1 MLKTTNKEKN
11 LKVVGVVK
19 SIVGTDAV
27 IAIDEDGNQ
36 RAIFPGDNLYDNEK
50 LLELS
55 GVQVN
60 VEPVTV
66 ADAQKKSEPKSD
78 KEVASLQDALL
89 NGKDISELEETAAG
103 GNAGGGN
110 ASSDGVS
117 LGAASFVASGHESSI
132 HADANAISEVAP
144 ASVAGVTN
152 VSGGAEEFASSL
164 ETLTVA
170 NELLNPQPTPVVSE
184 TPVAITPATPGEIVT
199 PSTPSVETPA
209 VSEQPANPS
218 QPANP
223 GTWEEPIVVNP
234 SDPHYDHNHHFD
246 DEPTTPSTPTPS
258 TPALPSNPVNE
269 DDDSDEDD
277 HDQPTPPAP
286 SGNDWFA
293 LDGIIDN
300 AVDRVVDSGI
310 SVGSDDETIKY
321 DGGLY
326 KFQGDIEENVHDE
339 AHIIYTND
347 NTPSLRGSATPGAT
361 INVYNEA
368 GAIIATHV
376 VDDTS
381 IYDITLPILADGAYK
396 FKMEAISP
404 TTGNVIDTIE
414 TKTFTVDTNAPTI
427 EWTKTP
433 STITADGVVYKNGD
447 AQLEFAG
454 RTEPYSDVRIIMV
467 DKSNHNSVDM
477 QVRADENGEF
487 SQKVSEMFPKGT
499 YDVSVQVT
507 DPAGNWVAPIKLP
520 VTVDKTPAE
529 PTGKAENPIIG
540 TEEFHLTSFV
550 DDRSFKKGWTAN
562 YSWGPNDYEGDL
574 LNFTHPTHG
583 NRLTNDNTP
592 VLSGKA
598 TPGAKITIYDNK
610 EAEVGS
616 GVADKDGNWSIA
628 TSKLKDGN
636 HILEVEAHSGTTG
649 ELIGKFVTPEI
660 VVDATLIDYSV
671 DRRPY
676 DYSDYAFEYSTHIAA
691 DKNPTFGGKTEP
703 NTLVKMT
710 ATGNNYVIETFKTSD
725 SEGNYDIS
733 IPGLKAGTYVID
745 VEAIDDAGNIT
756 FVPDYDWSNA
766 HTWDFTNLD
775 KSPYDFTMSI
785 MDNVGEK
792 QGDLMLDDKPITDDN
807 ILTFSGT
814 GTPGAKVVLY
824 EDHLTVENTVNNWTD
839 SKPFAEVTVGADG
852 RWSYTPDSAFL
863 NTRYGFAGKQI
874 DTVDGQTVTYKLT
887 KGVLVDADIPTAEDM
902 TVHSKLTLT
911 DMVIDSGEPGLLYHL
926 DKSPLIDLEERITD
940 FTPTFI
946 GTSEPFA
953 NIKIEAKGT
962 YSGDLYSNLDKLV
975 TLYTK
980 ADEKGNWKVESDKE
994 LGLFDHEVKVSTV
1007 SDSGA
1012 VLSSLDPIDFM
1023 MPTRALHTDPF
1034 AAL

>member
-1 MLKTTNKEKN
+1 M
-11 LKVVGVVK
+11 KVVGVVK

-36 RAIFPGDNLYDNEK
+36 RAIFPGDTLYDNEK

-103 GNAGGGN
+103 SNAGGGN

-132 HADANAISEVAP
+132 HADTSAYSQVAP

-152 VSGGAEEFASSL
+152 VSGGAEEFTSSL

-170 NELLNPQPTPVVSE
+170 NELLNPQPSTPAVSE
-184 TPVAITPATPGEIVT
+184 TPVAITPATPGEVVT
-199 PSTPSVETPA
+199 PSTPSVNENPAPA

-223 GTWEEPIVVNP
+223 GTWDEPVVVDP
-234 SDPHYDHNHHFD
+234 SDPHYDHSHHFD

-277 HDQPTPPAP
+277 HEQPTPPAP

-361 INVYNEA
+361 IKVYNEA
-368 GAIIATHV
+368 GAMIATHT
-376 VDDTS
+376 VDDSS
-381 IYDITLPILADGAYK
+381 IYDITLPLLADGVHK

-414 TKTFTVDTNAPTI
+414 TKPFTVDTNAPTI

-433 STITADGVVYKNGD
+433 NTITADGVVYKNGD

-520 VTVDKTPAE
+520 VTANGASEAAHDNPATQTDNDSLVVSPTLALTDITLDSMYPGYPEAHLNKE
-529 PTGKAENPIIG
+529 P
-540 TEEFHLTSFV
+540 LL
-550 DDRSFKKGWTAN
+550 
-562 YSWGPNDYEGDL
+562 DL
-574 LNFTHPTHG
+574 
-583 NRLTNDNTP
+583 
-592 VLSGKA
+592 
-598 TPGAKITIYDNK
+598 DNK
-610 EAEVGS
+610 
-616 GVADKDGNWSIA
+616 
-628 TSKLKDGN
+628 
-636 HILEVEAHSGTTG
+636 
-649 ELIGKFVTPEI
+649 
-660 VVDATLIDYSV
+660 
-671 DRRPY
+671 
-676 DYSDYAFEYSTHIAA
+676 
-691 DKNPTFGGKTEP
+691 
-703 NTLVKMT
+703 M
-710 ATGNNYVIETFKTSD
+710 
-725 SEGNYDIS
+725 
-733 IPGLKAGTYVID
+733 
-745 VEAIDDAGNIT
+745 
-756 FVPDYDWSNA
+756 
-766 HTWDFTNLD
+766 
-775 KSPYDFTMSI
+775 
-785 MDNVGEK
+785 
-792 QGDLMLDDKPITDDN
+792 
-807 ILTFSGT
+807 
-814 GTPGAKVVLY
+814 
-824 EDHLTVENTVNNWTD
+824 
-839 SKPFAEVTVGADG
+839 
-852 RWSYTPDSAFL
+852 
-863 NTRYGFAGKQI
+863 
-874 DTVDGQTVTYKLT
+874 
-887 KGVLVDADIPTAEDM
+887 
-902 TVHSKLTLT
+902 
-911 DMVIDSGEPGLLYHL
+911 
-926 DKSPLIDLEERITD
+926 TD
-940 FTPTFI
+940 FTPTFS
-946 GTSEPFA
+946 GTSDPFA
-953 NIKIEAKGT
+953 NIKVEAYGIVNE
-962 YSGDLYSNLDKLV
+962 GIYSNLDKLV

-980 ADEKGNWKVESDKE
+980 ADEHGNWKIESDKE
-994 LGLFDHEVKVSTV
+994 LGLFNHEVKVSTV
-1007 SDSGA
+1007 DDHGT
-1012 VLSSLDPIDFM
+1012 VLSSLDPVEFM
-1023 MPTRALHTDPF
+1023 MPTRILHVDPY
-1034 AAL
+1034 AHL

>member
-1 MLKTTNKEKN
+1 ML
-11 LKVVGVVK
+11 LF
-19 SIVGTDAV
+19 
-27 IAIDEDGNQ
+27 DEDGNQ

-132 HADANAISEVAP
+132 HADASAYSQVAP
-144 ASVAGVTN
+144 ESVAGVTN
-152 VSGGAEEFASSL
+152 VSGGAEEFTSSL

-170 NELLNPQPTPVVSE
+170 NELLNPQPSTPAVSE

-218 QPANP
+218 EPATP
-223 GTWEEPIVVNP
+223 DTWDEPIVVDP

-258 TPALPSNPVNE
+258 TPALPSNPVDE
-269 DDDSDEDD
+269 DDDDEGDD
-277 HDQPTPPAP
+277 DNDQPTPPAP

-310 SVGSDDETIKY
+310 KSLSESGNIQY
-321 DGGLY
+321 NGGLY
-326 KFQGDIEENVHDE
+326 AFQGDIEENVHDE

-368 GAIIATHV
+368 GAIVATHV

-381 IYDITLPILADGAYK
+381 IYDITLPTLADGVYK

-414 TKTFTVDTNAPTI
+414 TKPFTVDTNAPTI

-433 STITADGVVYKNGD
+433 NTITADGVVYKNGD

-454 RTEPYSDVRIIMV
+454 KTEPFSDVRIIMV
-467 DKSNHNSVDM
+467 DKSNNNSVDM

-520 VTVDKTPAE
+520 VTANGENETTHSNPATQTDNDSLVVSPTLALTDITLDSMYPGYPEAHLNKE
-529 PTGKAENPIIG
+529 P
-540 TEEFHLTSFV
+540 LL
-550 DDRSFKKGWTAN
+550 
-562 YSWGPNDYEGDL
+562 DL
-574 LNFTHPTHG
+574 
-583 NRLTNDNTP
+583 
-592 VLSGKA
+592 
-598 TPGAKITIYDNK
+598 DNK
-610 EAEVGS
+610 
-616 GVADKDGNWSIA
+616 
-628 TSKLKDGN
+628 
-636 HILEVEAHSGTTG
+636 
-649 ELIGKFVTPEI
+649 
-660 VVDATLIDYSV
+660 
-671 DRRPY
+671 
-676 DYSDYAFEYSTHIAA
+676 
-691 DKNPTFGGKTEP
+691 
-703 NTLVKMT
+703 M
-710 ATGNNYVIETFKTSD
+710 
-725 SEGNYDIS
+725 
-733 IPGLKAGTYVID
+733 
-745 VEAIDDAGNIT
+745 
-756 FVPDYDWSNA
+756 
-766 HTWDFTNLD
+766 
-775 KSPYDFTMSI
+775 
-785 MDNVGEK
+785 
-792 QGDLMLDDKPITDDN
+792 
-807 ILTFSGT
+807 
-814 GTPGAKVVLY
+814 
-824 EDHLTVENTVNNWTD
+824 
-839 SKPFAEVTVGADG
+839 
-852 RWSYTPDSAFL
+852 
-863 NTRYGFAGKQI
+863 
-874 DTVDGQTVTYKLT
+874 
-887 KGVLVDADIPTAEDM
+887 
-902 TVHSKLTLT
+902 
-911 DMVIDSGEPGLLYHL
+911 
-926 DKSPLIDLEERITD
+926 TD
-940 FTPTFI
+940 FTPTFS
-946 GTSEPFA
+946 GTSDPFA
-953 NIKIEAKGT
+953 NIKVEAYGIVNE
-962 YSGDLYSNLDKLV
+962 GIYSNLDKLV

-980 ADEKGNWKVESDKE
+980 ADEHGNWKIESDKE
-994 LGLFDHEVKVSTV
+994 LGLFNHEVKVSTV
-1007 SDSGA
+1007 DDHGT
-1012 VLSSLDPIDFM
+1012 VLSSLDPVEFM
-1023 MPTRALHTDPF
+1023 MPTRILHVDPY
-1034 AAL
+1034 AHL

>member
-1 MLKTTNKEKN
+1 M
-11 LKVVGVVK
+11 KVVGVVK

-36 RAIFPGDNLYDNEK
+36 RAIFPGDTLYDNEK

-103 GNAGGGN
+103 GNAGGSN

-132 HADANAISEVAP
+132 HADASAISEVAP

-152 VSGGAEEFASSL
+152 VSGGAEEFTSSL

-170 NELLNPQPTPVVSE
+170 NELLNPQPSTPAISE
-184 TPVAITPATPGEIVT
+184 TPVAITPATPGEVVT
-199 PSTPSVETPA
+199 PSAPVVETPA

-223 GTWEEPIVVNP
+223 GTWEEPIVVDP

-269 DDDSDEDD
+269 DDDNDEGDD
-277 HDQPTPPAP
+277 DNDQPTPPAP

-300 AVDRVVDSGI
+300 AVDRVADSGI
-310 SVGSDDETIKY
+310 KSLSESGNIQY
-321 DGGLY
+321 NGGLY
-326 KFQGDIEENVHDE
+326 AFQGDIEENVHDE

-368 GAIIATHV
+368 GAIIATHI

-381 IYDITLPILADGAYK
+381 IYDITLPILVDGVHK

-414 TKTFTVDTNAPTI
+414 TKPFTVDTNAPTI

-433 STITADGVVYKNGD
+433 NTITADGVVYKNGD

-454 RTEPYSDVRIIMV
+454 KTEPFSDIRIIMV
-467 DKSNHNSVDM
+467 DKSNNNSVDM

-499 YDVSVQVT
+499 YDVSVQVI

-520 VTVDKTPAE
+520 VTANGASEAAHDNPATQTDNDSLVVSPTLALTDITLDSMYPGYPEAHLNKE
-529 PTGKAENPIIG
+529 P
-540 TEEFHLTSFV
+540 LL
-550 DDRSFKKGWTAN
+550 
-562 YSWGPNDYEGDL
+562 DL
-574 LNFTHPTHG
+574 
-583 NRLTNDNTP
+583 
-592 VLSGKA
+592 
-598 TPGAKITIYDNK
+598 DNK
-610 EAEVGS
+610 
-616 GVADKDGNWSIA
+616 
-628 TSKLKDGN
+628 
-636 HILEVEAHSGTTG
+636 
-649 ELIGKFVTPEI
+649 
-660 VVDATLIDYSV
+660 
-671 DRRPY
+671 
-676 DYSDYAFEYSTHIAA
+676 
-691 DKNPTFGGKTEP
+691 
-703 NTLVKMT
+703 M
-710 ATGNNYVIETFKTSD
+710 
-725 SEGNYDIS
+725 
-733 IPGLKAGTYVID
+733 
-745 VEAIDDAGNIT
+745 
-756 FVPDYDWSNA
+756 
-766 HTWDFTNLD
+766 
-775 KSPYDFTMSI
+775 
-785 MDNVGEK
+785 
-792 QGDLMLDDKPITDDN
+792 
-807 ILTFSGT
+807 
-814 GTPGAKVVLY
+814 
-824 EDHLTVENTVNNWTD
+824 
-839 SKPFAEVTVGADG
+839 
-852 RWSYTPDSAFL
+852 
-863 NTRYGFAGKQI
+863 
-874 DTVDGQTVTYKLT
+874 
-887 KGVLVDADIPTAEDM
+887 
-902 TVHSKLTLT
+902 
-911 DMVIDSGEPGLLYHL
+911 
-926 DKSPLIDLEERITD
+926 TD
-940 FTPTFI
+940 FTPTFS
-946 GTSEPFA
+946 GTSDPFA
-953 NIKIEAKGT
+953 NIKVEAYGIVNE
-962 YSGDLYSNLDKLV
+962 GIYSNLDKLV

-980 ADEKGNWKVESDKE
+980 ADEHGNWQVESDKE
-994 LGLFDHEVKVSTV
+994 LGLFNHEVKVSTV
-1007 SDSGA
+1007 DDHGT
-1012 VLSSLDPIDFM
+1012 VLSSLGPVEFM
-1023 MPTRALHTDPF
+1023 MPTRILHVDPY
-1034 AAL
+1034 AHL

>member
-1 MLKTTNKEKN
+1 M
-11 LKVVGVVK
+11 KVVGVVK

-36 RAIFPGDNLYDNEK
+36 RAIFPGDTLYDNEK

-132 HADANAISEVAP
+132 HADTSAYSQVAP

-152 VSGGAEEFASSL
+152 VSGGAEEFTSSL

-170 NELLNPQPTPVVSE
+170 NELLTLQPSTPAVSE

-199 PSTPSVETPA
+199 PSTPAVNENPAPA

-218 QPANP
+218 QPATP
-223 GTWEEPIVVNP
+223 GTWDEPVVVDP

-246 DEPTTPSTPTPS
+246 DEPTTPVQPTPS

-269 DDDSDEDD
+269 DDEGDEDD

-286 SGNDWFA
+286 SGNEEWFA

-520 VTVDKTPAE
+520 VTETPSAQPSE
-529 PTGKAENPIIG
+529 PTPSDSLVVSPTLALTDITLDSMYPGYPEA
-540 TEEFHLTSFV
+540 HLN
-550 DDRSFKKGWTAN
+550 KE
-562 YSWGPNDYEGDL
+562 PLLDL
-574 LNFTHPTHG
+574 
-583 NRLTNDNTP
+583 
-592 VLSGKA
+592 
-598 TPGAKITIYDNK
+598 DNK
-610 EAEVGS
+610 
-616 GVADKDGNWSIA
+616 
-628 TSKLKDGN
+628 
-636 HILEVEAHSGTTG
+636 
-649 ELIGKFVTPEI
+649 
-660 VVDATLIDYSV
+660 
-671 DRRPY
+671 
-676 DYSDYAFEYSTHIAA
+676 
-691 DKNPTFGGKTEP
+691 
-703 NTLVKMT
+703 M
-710 ATGNNYVIETFKTSD
+710 
-725 SEGNYDIS
+725 
-733 IPGLKAGTYVID
+733 
-745 VEAIDDAGNIT
+745 
-756 FVPDYDWSNA
+756 
-766 HTWDFTNLD
+766 
-775 KSPYDFTMSI
+775 
-785 MDNVGEK
+785 
-792 QGDLMLDDKPITDDN
+792 
-807 ILTFSGT
+807 
-814 GTPGAKVVLY
+814 
-824 EDHLTVENTVNNWTD
+824 
-839 SKPFAEVTVGADG
+839 
-852 RWSYTPDSAFL
+852 
-863 NTRYGFAGKQI
+863 
-874 DTVDGQTVTYKLT
+874 
-887 KGVLVDADIPTAEDM
+887 
-902 TVHSKLTLT
+902 
-911 DMVIDSGEPGLLYHL
+911 
-926 DKSPLIDLEERITD
+926 TD
-940 FTPTFI
+940 FTPTFS
-946 GTSEPFA
+946 GTSDPFA
-953 NIKIEAKGT
+953 NIKVEAYGIVNE
-962 YSGDLYSNLDKLV
+962 GIYSNLDKLV

-980 ADEKGNWKVESDKE
+980 ADEHGNWKIESDKE
-994 LGLFDHEVKVSTV
+994 LGLFNHEVKVSTV
-1007 SDSGA
+1007 DDHGT
-1012 VLSSLDPIDFM
+1012 VLSSLDPVEFM
-1023 MPTRALHTDPF
+1023 MPTRILHVDPY
-1034 AAL
+1034 AHL

>member
-1 MLKTTNKEKN
+1 MKI
-11 LKVVGVVK
+11 VGVVK

-117 LGAASFVASGHESSI
+117 LGAASFATSGHESSI
-132 HADANAISEVAP
+132 HADASAYSPVAP
-144 ASVAGVTN
+144 ASVAGVSN
-152 VSGGAEEFASSL
+152 VSGGAEEFVSSL

-170 NELLNPQPTPVVSE
+170 NELLNSQPTPVVSE
-184 TPVAITPATPGEIVT
+184 TPVAITPATPGEVVT

-223 GTWEEPIVVNP
+223 GTWDEPIVVDP

-258 TPALPSNPVNE
+258 TPALPSNPVDK
-269 DDDSDEDD
+269 DDDEGDEDD

-447 AQLEFAG
+447 APLEFAG
-454 RTEPYSDVRIIMV
+454 KTEPFSDVRIILV
-467 DKSNHNSVDM
+467 DKSNNNAVDM

-520 VTVDKTPAE
+520 VTETPSAQPSE
-529 PTGKAENPIIG
+529 PTPSEPAANAHVSDNIFEITRMYTDEIQDLRGLNGIIYADP
-540 TEEFHLTSFV
+540 EDNL
-550 DDRSFKKGWTAN
+550 DRK
-562 YSWGPNDYEGDL
+562 
-574 LNFTHPTHG
+574 PTFE
-583 NRLTNDNTP
+583 
-592 VLSGKA
+592 GKA
-598 TPGAKITIYDNK
+598 TPFADIKFFINTIDYDADTNDYYAHTLRETITTKANANGDWKIETLK
-610 EAEVGS
+610 EYGLDGGDYHRGEIKAEVTNP
-616 GVADKDGNWSIA
+616 DGHTF
-628 TSKLKDGN
+628 TS
-636 HILEVEAHSGTTG
+636 
-649 ELIGKFVTPEI
+649 
-660 VVDATLIDYSV
+660 DATNFYM
-671 DRRPY
+671 
-676 DYSDYAFEYSTHIAA
+676 A
-691 DKNPTFGGKTEP
+691 
-703 NTLVKMT
+703 LVPMRV
-710 ATGNNYVIETFKTSD
+710 A
-725 SEGNYDIS
+725 
-733 IPGLKAGTYVID
+733 P
-745 VEAIDDAGNIT
+745 
-756 FVPDYDWSNA
+756 
-766 HTWDFTNLD
+766 
-775 KSPYDFTMSI
+775 
-785 MDNVGEK
+785 
-792 QGDLMLDDKPITDDN
+792 
-807 ILTFSGT
+807 
-814 GTPGAKVVLY
+814 
-824 EDHLTVENTVNNWTD
+824 EDHL
-839 SKPFAEVTVGADG
+839 
-852 RWSYTPDSAFL
+852 
-863 NTRYGFAGKQI
+863 
-874 DTVDGQTVTYKLT
+874 
-887 KGVLVDADIPTAEDM
+887 
-902 TVHSKLTLT
+902 
-911 DMVIDSGEPGLLYHL
+911 
-926 DKSPLIDLEERITD
+926 
-940 FTPTFI
+940 
-946 GTSEPFA
+946 
-953 NIKIEAKGT
+953 
-962 YSGDLYSNLDKLV
+962 
-975 TLYTK
+975 
-980 ADEKGNWKVESDKE
+980 
-994 LGLFDHEVKVSTV
+994 
-1007 SDSGA
+1007 
-1012 VLSSLDPIDFM
+1012 
-1023 MPTRALHTDPF
+1023 
-1034 AAL
+1034 

>member
-1 MLKTTNKEKN
+1 MKI
-11 LKVVGVVK
+11 VGVVK

-66 ADAQKKSEPKSD
+66 ADAQKKSESKSD

-132 HADANAISEVAP
+132 HADASAISEVAP
-144 ASVAGVTN
+144 ASVAGVSN
-152 VSGGAEEFASSL
+152 VSGGAEEFTSSL
-164 ETLTVA
+164 ETLTIA

-246 DEPTTPSTPTPS
+246 DEPTTPVQPTPS
-258 TPALPSNPVNE
+258 TPALPSTPVNE
-269 DDDSDEDD
+269 DDDSDEDE
-277 HDQPTPPAP
+277 HEQPTPPAP
-286 SGNDWFA
+286 SGNEDWFA

-507 DPAGNWVAPIKLP
+507 DPAGNWVDPIKLP
-520 VTVDKTPAE
+520 VTANGASEAAHDNPATQTDNDSLVVSPTLALTDITLDSMYPGYPEAHLNKE
-529 PTGKAENPIIG
+529 P
-540 TEEFHLTSFV
+540 LL
-550 DDRSFKKGWTAN
+550 
-562 YSWGPNDYEGDL
+562 DL
-574 LNFTHPTHG
+574 
-583 NRLTNDNTP
+583 
-592 VLSGKA
+592 
-598 TPGAKITIYDNK
+598 DNK
-610 EAEVGS
+610 
-616 GVADKDGNWSIA
+616 
-628 TSKLKDGN
+628 
-636 HILEVEAHSGTTG
+636 
-649 ELIGKFVTPEI
+649 
-660 VVDATLIDYSV
+660 
-671 DRRPY
+671 
-676 DYSDYAFEYSTHIAA
+676 
-691 DKNPTFGGKTEP
+691 
-703 NTLVKMT
+703 M
-710 ATGNNYVIETFKTSD
+710 
-725 SEGNYDIS
+725 
-733 IPGLKAGTYVID
+733 
-745 VEAIDDAGNIT
+745 
-756 FVPDYDWSNA
+756 
-766 HTWDFTNLD
+766 
-775 KSPYDFTMSI
+775 
-785 MDNVGEK
+785 
-792 QGDLMLDDKPITDDN
+792 
-807 ILTFSGT
+807 
-814 GTPGAKVVLY
+814 
-824 EDHLTVENTVNNWTD
+824 
-839 SKPFAEVTVGADG
+839 
-852 RWSYTPDSAFL
+852 
-863 NTRYGFAGKQI
+863 
-874 DTVDGQTVTYKLT
+874 
-887 KGVLVDADIPTAEDM
+887 
-902 TVHSKLTLT
+902 
-911 DMVIDSGEPGLLYHL
+911 
-926 DKSPLIDLEERITD
+926 TD
-940 FTPTFI
+940 FTPTFS
-946 GTSEPFA
+946 GTSDPFA
-953 NIKIEAKGT
+953 NIKVEAYGIVNE
-962 YSGDLYSNLDKLV
+962 GIYSNLDKLV

-980 ADEKGNWKVESDKE
+980 ADEHGNWKIESDKE
-994 LGLFDHEVKVSTV
+994 LGLFNHEVKVSTI
-1007 SDSGA
+1007 DDHGT
-1012 VLSSLDPIDFM
+1012 VLSSLDPVEFM
-1023 MPTRALHTDPF
+1023 MPTRILHVDPY
-1034 AAL
+1034 AHL

>member
-1 MLKTTNKEKN
+1 M
-11 LKVVGVVK
+11 KVVGIVK

-103 GNAGGGN
+103 APAGSGNV
-110 ASSDGVS
+110 SSDGVS

-132 HADANAISEVAP
+132 HADTSSISEVAP

-152 VSGGAEEFASSL
+152 VSGGAEEFVSSL

-184 TPVAITPATPGEIVT
+184 TPVAITPATPGEVVT

-218 QPANP
+218 EPATP
-223 GTWEEPIVVNP
+223 GTWDEPIVVNP

-246 DEPTTPSTPTPS
+246 DEPTTPVQPTPS

-269 DDDSDEDD
+269 DDDEGNEDNNE
-277 HDQPTPPAP
+277 QPTPPAP
-286 SGNDWFA
+286 SGNEEWFA

-300 AVDRVVDSGI
+300 AVDKVVDSGI
-310 SVGSDDETIKY
+310 LVGSGDETIKY
-321 DGGLY
+321 DGGIY

-368 GAIIATHV
+368 GAIVATHT

-381 IYDITLPILADGAYK
+381 IYDITLPILADGVHK
-396 FKMEAISP
+396 FKMEAVSP

-414 TKTFTVDTNAPTI
+414 TKPFTVDTNAPTI

-454 RTEPYSDVRIIMV
+454 KTEPYSDVRIIMV
-467 DKSNHNSVDM
+467 DKSNNNSVDM

-499 YDVSVQVT
+499 YEANVHIV

-520 VTVDKTPAE
+520 VTANGASEAAHDNPATQTDNDSLVVSPTLALTDITLDSMYPGYPEAHLNKE
-529 PTGKAENPIIG
+529 P
-540 TEEFHLTSFV
+540 LL
-550 DDRSFKKGWTAN
+550 
-562 YSWGPNDYEGDL
+562 DL
-574 LNFTHPTHG
+574 
-583 NRLTNDNTP
+583 
-592 VLSGKA
+592 
-598 TPGAKITIYDNK
+598 DNK
-610 EAEVGS
+610 
-616 GVADKDGNWSIA
+616 
-628 TSKLKDGN
+628 
-636 HILEVEAHSGTTG
+636 
-649 ELIGKFVTPEI
+649 
-660 VVDATLIDYSV
+660 
-671 DRRPY
+671 
-676 DYSDYAFEYSTHIAA
+676 
-691 DKNPTFGGKTEP
+691 
-703 NTLVKMT
+703 M
-710 ATGNNYVIETFKTSD
+710 
-725 SEGNYDIS
+725 
-733 IPGLKAGTYVID
+733 
-745 VEAIDDAGNIT
+745 
-756 FVPDYDWSNA
+756 
-766 HTWDFTNLD
+766 
-775 KSPYDFTMSI
+775 
-785 MDNVGEK
+785 
-792 QGDLMLDDKPITDDN
+792 
-807 ILTFSGT
+807 
-814 GTPGAKVVLY
+814 
-824 EDHLTVENTVNNWTD
+824 
-839 SKPFAEVTVGADG
+839 
-852 RWSYTPDSAFL
+852 
-863 NTRYGFAGKQI
+863 
-874 DTVDGQTVTYKLT
+874 
-887 KGVLVDADIPTAEDM
+887 
-902 TVHSKLTLT
+902 
-911 DMVIDSGEPGLLYHL
+911 
-926 DKSPLIDLEERITD
+926 TD
-940 FTPTFI
+940 FTPTFS
-946 GTSEPFA
+946 GTSDPFA
-953 NIKIEAKGT
+953 NIKVEAYGIVNE
-962 YSGDLYSNLDKLV
+962 GIYSNLDKLV

-980 ADEKGNWKVESDKE
+980 ADEHGNWKIESDKE
-994 LGLFDHEVKVSTV
+994 LGLFNHEVKVSTV
-1007 SDSGA
+1007 DDHGT
-1012 VLSSLDPIDFM
+1012 VLSSLDPVEFM
-1023 MPTRALHTDPF
+1023 MPTRILHVDPY
-1034 AAL
+1034 AHL

>member
-1 MLKTTNKEKN
+1 M
-11 LKVVGVVK
+11 KVVGVVK

-36 RAIFPGDNLYDNEK
+36 RAIFPGDTLYDNER

-132 HADANAISEVAP
+132 HADASAYSPVAP

-152 VSGGAEEFASSL
+152 VSGGAEEFTSSL

-170 NELLNPQPTPVVSE
+170 NELLNPEPSRPAVSE
-184 TPVAITPATPGEIVT
+184 TPVAITPATPGEVVT
-199 PSTPSVETPA
+199 PSTPSVNENPAPA

-223 GTWEEPIVVNP
+223 GTWDEPIVVDP
-234 SDPHYDHNHHFD
+234 SDPHYDHSHHFD

-258 TPALPSNPVNE
+258 TPALPSNPVDEDNDDE
-269 DDDSDEDD
+269 GDDDDN
-277 HDQPTPPAP
+277 DQPTPPAP

-310 SVGSDDETIKY
+310 SVGSGDETIKY

-368 GAIIATHV
+368 GAIVATHV

-381 IYDITLPILADGAYK
+381 IYDITLPILADGVYK

-414 TKTFTVDTNAPTI
+414 TKPFTVDTNAPTI

-454 RTEPYSDVRIIMV
+454 KTEPYSDVRIIMV

-520 VTVDKTPAE
+520 VTANGASEAAHDNPATQTDNDSLVVSPTLALTDITLDSMYPGYPEAHLNKE
-529 PTGKAENPIIG
+529 P
-540 TEEFHLTSFV
+540 LL
-550 DDRSFKKGWTAN
+550 
-562 YSWGPNDYEGDL
+562 DL
-574 LNFTHPTHG
+574 
-583 NRLTNDNTP
+583 
-592 VLSGKA
+592 
-598 TPGAKITIYDNK
+598 DNK
-610 EAEVGS
+610 
-616 GVADKDGNWSIA
+616 
-628 TSKLKDGN
+628 
-636 HILEVEAHSGTTG
+636 
-649 ELIGKFVTPEI
+649 
-660 VVDATLIDYSV
+660 
-671 DRRPY
+671 
-676 DYSDYAFEYSTHIAA
+676 
-691 DKNPTFGGKTEP
+691 
-703 NTLVKMT
+703 M
-710 ATGNNYVIETFKTSD
+710 
-725 SEGNYDIS
+725 
-733 IPGLKAGTYVID
+733 
-745 VEAIDDAGNIT
+745 
-756 FVPDYDWSNA
+756 
-766 HTWDFTNLD
+766 
-775 KSPYDFTMSI
+775 
-785 MDNVGEK
+785 
-792 QGDLMLDDKPITDDN
+792 
-807 ILTFSGT
+807 
-814 GTPGAKVVLY
+814 
-824 EDHLTVENTVNNWTD
+824 
-839 SKPFAEVTVGADG
+839 
-852 RWSYTPDSAFL
+852 
-863 NTRYGFAGKQI
+863 
-874 DTVDGQTVTYKLT
+874 
-887 KGVLVDADIPTAEDM
+887 
-902 TVHSKLTLT
+902 
-911 DMVIDSGEPGLLYHL
+911 
-926 DKSPLIDLEERITD
+926 TD
-940 FTPTFI
+940 FTPTFS
-946 GTSEPFA
+946 GTSDPFA
-953 NIKIEAKGT
+953 NIKVEAYGIVNE
-962 YSGDLYSNLDKLV
+962 GIYSNLDKLV

-980 ADEKGNWKVESDKE
+980 ADEHGNWKIESDKE
-994 LGLFDHEVKVSTV
+994 LGLFNHEVKVSTV
-1007 SDSGA
+1007 DDHGT
-1012 VLSSLDPIDFM
+1012 VLSSLDPVEFM
-1023 MPTRALHTDPF
+1023 MPTRILHVDPY
-1034 AAL
+1034 AHL

>member
-1 MLKTTNKEKN
+1 MKI
-11 LKVVGVVK
+11 VGVVK

-66 ADAQKKSEPKSD
+66 ADAQKKSESKSG

-110 ASSDGVS
+110 ASGDGVS
-117 LGAASFVASGHESSI
+117 LGAVSFVASGHESSI
-132 HADANAISEVAP
+132 HADASAISEVAP

-152 VSGGAEEFASSL
+152 VSGGADEFTSSL

-170 NELLNPQPTPVVSE
+170 NELLNPQPSTPAVSE

-218 QPANP
+218 EPATP
-223 GTWEEPIVVNP
+223 GTWEEPIVVDP
-234 SDPHYDHNHHFD
+234 SDPRYDHNHHFD
-246 DEPTTPSTPTPS
+246 DEPTTPVQPIPS
-258 TPALPSNPVNE
+258 TPALPSNPVDE
-269 DDDSDEDD
+269 DDDEGDEDNN
-277 HDQPTPPAP
+277 DQPTPPAP

-310 SVGSDDETIKY
+310 KSLSESGNIQY
-321 DGGLY
+321 NGGLY
-326 KFQGDIEENVHDE
+326 AFQGDIEENVHDE

-376 VDDTS
+376 VDDSS

-404 TTGNVIDTIE
+404 TTGEVFATKE
-414 TKTFTVDTNAPTI
+414 TTPFTVDTNAPTI

-520 VTVDKTPAE
+520 ITEAPSAQPGE
-529 PTGKAENPIIG
+529 PTSSDSLVVSPTLALTDITLDSMYPGYPEA
-540 TEEFHLTSFV
+540 HLN
-550 DDRSFKKGWTAN
+550 KE
-562 YSWGPNDYEGDL
+562 PLLDL
-574 LNFTHPTHG
+574 
-583 NRLTNDNTP
+583 
-592 VLSGKA
+592 
-598 TPGAKITIYDNK
+598 DNK
-610 EAEVGS
+610 
-616 GVADKDGNWSIA
+616 
-628 TSKLKDGN
+628 
-636 HILEVEAHSGTTG
+636 
-649 ELIGKFVTPEI
+649 
-660 VVDATLIDYSV
+660 
-671 DRRPY
+671 
-676 DYSDYAFEYSTHIAA
+676 
-691 DKNPTFGGKTEP
+691 
-703 NTLVKMT
+703 M
-710 ATGNNYVIETFKTSD
+710 
-725 SEGNYDIS
+725 
-733 IPGLKAGTYVID
+733 
-745 VEAIDDAGNIT
+745 
-756 FVPDYDWSNA
+756 
-766 HTWDFTNLD
+766 
-775 KSPYDFTMSI
+775 
-785 MDNVGEK
+785 
-792 QGDLMLDDKPITDDN
+792 
-807 ILTFSGT
+807 
-814 GTPGAKVVLY
+814 
-824 EDHLTVENTVNNWTD
+824 
-839 SKPFAEVTVGADG
+839 
-852 RWSYTPDSAFL
+852 
-863 NTRYGFAGKQI
+863 
-874 DTVDGQTVTYKLT
+874 
-887 KGVLVDADIPTAEDM
+887 
-902 TVHSKLTLT
+902 
-911 DMVIDSGEPGLLYHL
+911 
-926 DKSPLIDLEERITD
+926 TD
-940 FTPTFI
+940 FTPTFS
-946 GTSEPFA
+946 GTSDPFA
-953 NIKIEAKGT
+953 NIKVEAYGIVNE
-962 YSGDLYSNLDKLV
+962 GIYSNLDKLV

-980 ADEKGNWKVESDKE
+980 ADEHGNWKIESDKE
-994 LGLFDHEVKVSTV
+994 LGLFNHEVKVSTV
-1007 SDSGA
+1007 DDHGT
-1012 VLSSLDPIDFM
+1012 VLSSLDPVEFM
-1023 MPTRALHTDPF
+1023 MPTRILHVDPY
-1034 AAL
+1034 AHL

>member
-1 MLKTTNKEKN
+1 M
-11 LKVVGVVK
+11 KVVGIVK

-36 RAIFPGDNLYDNEK
+36 RAIFPGDTLYDNEK

-60 VEPVTV
+60 IEPVTV
-66 ADAQKKSEPKSD
+66 ADAQKKSESKSD

-132 HADANAISEVAP
+132 HADTNAISEVAP

-152 VSGGAEEFASSL
+152 VSGGAEEFTSSL

-170 NELLNPQPTPVVSE
+170 NELLTPEPSRPVVSE
-184 TPVAITPATPGEIVT
+184 TPVAITPATPGEVVT

-218 QPANP
+218 QPVNP
-223 GTWEEPIVVNP
+223 GTWDEPIVVDP
-234 SDPHYDHNHHFD
+234 SDPRYDHNHHFD

-269 DDDSDEDD
+269 DDDNDEDD
-277 HDQPTPPAP
+277 HEQPTPPAP

-310 SVGSDDETIKY
+310 LVGAGDETIKY

-326 KFQGDIEENVHDE
+326 KFQGDIEENAHDE

-361 INVYNEA
+361 IKVYNEA
-368 GAIIATHV
+368 GAIIATHT
-376 VDDTS
+376 VDDSS

-414 TKTFTVDTNAPTI
+414 TKPFTVDTNAPTI

-454 RTEPYSDVRIIMV
+454 KTEPYSDVRIIMV
-467 DKSNHNSVDM
+467 DKNNHNSVDM

-507 DPAGNWVAPIKLP
+507 DPAGNWVVPIKLP
-520 VTVDKTPAE
+520 VTANGENETTHSNPATQTDSDSLVVS
-529 PTGKAENPIIG
+529 PTLALTDITLDSMYPGYPEA
-540 TEEFHLTSFV
+540 HL
-550 DDRSFKKGWTAN
+550 
-562 YSWGPNDYEGDL
+562 
-574 LNFTHPTHG
+574 
-583 NRLTNDNTP
+583 
-592 VLSGKA
+592 
-598 TPGAKITIYDNK
+598 NK
-610 EAEVGS
+610 EPLL
-616 GVADKDGNWSIA
+616 DLN
-628 TSKLKDGN
+628 N
-636 HILEVEAHSGTTG
+636 
-649 ELIGKFVTPEI
+649 
-660 VVDATLIDYSV
+660 
-671 DRRPY
+671 
-676 DYSDYAFEYSTHIAA
+676 
-691 DKNPTFGGKTEP
+691 
-703 NTLVKMT
+703 KM
-710 ATGNNYVIETFKTSD
+710 
-725 SEGNYDIS
+725 
-733 IPGLKAGTYVID
+733 
-745 VEAIDDAGNIT
+745 
-756 FVPDYDWSNA
+756 
-766 HTWDFTNLD
+766 
-775 KSPYDFTMSI
+775 
-785 MDNVGEK
+785 
-792 QGDLMLDDKPITDDN
+792 
-807 ILTFSGT
+807 
-814 GTPGAKVVLY
+814 
-824 EDHLTVENTVNNWTD
+824 
-839 SKPFAEVTVGADG
+839 
-852 RWSYTPDSAFL
+852 
-863 NTRYGFAGKQI
+863 
-874 DTVDGQTVTYKLT
+874 
-887 KGVLVDADIPTAEDM
+887 
-902 TVHSKLTLT
+902 
-911 DMVIDSGEPGLLYHL
+911 
-926 DKSPLIDLEERITD
+926 TD
-940 FTPTFI
+940 FTPTFS
-946 GTSEPFA
+946 GTSDPFA
-953 NIKIEAKGT
+953 NIKVEAYGIVNE
-962 YSGDLYSNLDKLV
+962 GIYSNLDKLV

-980 ADEKGNWKVESDKE
+980 ADEHGNWKIESDKE
-994 LGLFDHEVKVSTV
+994 LGLFNHEVKVSTV
-1007 SDSGA
+1007 DDHGT
-1012 VLSSLDPIDFM
+1012 VLSSLDPVEFM
-1023 MPTRALHTDPF
+1023 MPTRILHVDPY
-1034 AAL
+1034 AHL